1 MKDTCLHNAF
11 ITMDDPLDKIF
22 TSDREVDL
30 KVLSEILFPF
40 VKINSEDFTIFFT
53 DSGNKLPI
61 NKKLIIFLLAKK
73 ALCIKGKVKV
83 ESVTP
88 NDIIDQTDL
97 KSGSVH
103 PGLKQLRDRNLAIV
117 KDGRYFIPNYQIN
130 EVKELIMGGK

>member
-1 MKDTCLHNAF
+1 MA
-11 ITMDDPLDKIF
+11 DPLDKIF
-22 TSDREVDL
+22 TPDREVDSQL
-30 KVLSEILFPF
+30 LSDILFPF
-40 VKINSEDFTIFFT
+40 VKINSEDLSIFFT
-53 DSGNKLPI
+53 NLGNKLPI

-73 ALCIKGKVKV
+73 ALYIKGKVEL

-103 PGLKQLRDRNLAIV
+103 PGLKQLRDKNLVIV

-130 EVKELIMGGK
+130 EMKNLFLEGK